1 MHVYLFLASGGHF
14 LGYSDLTLGGPE
26 HSAGKLFKCKGGL
39 RGEHGL
45 KLAVQ
50 EICLVDIIGAQKVV
64 HPSWGVNYL
73 QFLRKEKSFLVFG
86 WELYVSGVL

>member
-1 MHVYLFLASGGHF
+1 MVMSVMHVYLFLASGGHF

-50 EICLVDIIGAQKVV
+50 EICLVDIISAQKVV
-64 HPSWGVNYL
+64 HPS
-73 QFLRKEKSFLVFG
+73 
-86 WELYVSGVL
+86 